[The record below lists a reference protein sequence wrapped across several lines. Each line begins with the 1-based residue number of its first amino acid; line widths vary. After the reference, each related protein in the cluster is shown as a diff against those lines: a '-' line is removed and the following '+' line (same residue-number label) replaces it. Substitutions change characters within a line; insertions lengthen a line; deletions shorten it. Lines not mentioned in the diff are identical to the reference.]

1 MIPRIREAVPHAE
14 LTVLSG
20 PPAVG
25 HFPQVEAPEV
35 VGPLLTEWL
44 ADSL

>member
-1 MIPRIREAVPHAE
+1 MIPRIRETVPHAE

-20 PPAVG
+20 PPEVG
-25 HFPQVEAPEV
+25 HFPQAETPEV

-44 ADSL
+44 DDTL